1 MAKRTKEHCEKVART
16 CTTIKEFWSKCR
28 SVATK
33 AHKEGWNDSYTWL
46 ARERAKRNSLTKAEC
61 RAIAMTYS
69 TLRDFRT
76 KEVFVDP
83 RGKQFPEDD
92 TYRTVYF
99 DFDWPHT
106 PTELAR
112 DALGKRYPEIAD
124 RARMVELAAW
134 GCGLTK

>member
-1 MAKRTKEHCEKVART
+1 MPP
-16 CTTIKEFWSKCR
+16 
-28 SVATK
+28 SVHDIWYA
-33 AHKEGWNDSYTWL
+33 
-46 ARERAKRNSLTKAEC
+46 
-61 RAIAMTYS
+61 
-69 TLRDFRT
+69 
-76 KEVFVDP
+76 VFVDP

-124 RARMVELAAW
+124 KATMIQLGPWGLSPKCRRAAHGPA
-134 GCGLTK
+134 T

>member
-1 MAKRTKEHCEKVART
+1 M
-16 CTTIKEFWSKCR
+16 
-28 SVATK
+28 
-33 AHKEGWNDSYTWL
+33 
-46 ARERAKRNSLTKAEC
+46 RNPSLW
-61 RAIAMTYS
+61 YS
-69 TLRDFRT
+69 
-76 KEVFVDP
+76 VFVDP

-134 GCGLTK
+134 GIPPQCRRTAHDSAI